1 MPTTAADS
9 AAPTEACLLHLK
21 IMVIAEDDEL
31 RARLGAMLR
40 AADHSMIGCASAAYA
55 LGHLREGPAPD
66 LLLLDLSLAEAS
78 RAHFRTQQLGDP
90 RWAAV
95 PVIALS
101 DDLSVPTD
109 ADAQLAKPVDARL
122 LLDTV
127 QRLARGVQ
135 SRSLARVSEFQR
147 LISLGSLIGGLA
159 HEINDPLA
167 FVEGN
172 LDLLHQQLT
181 ALGGPPTAAVPFA
194 VANALRALER
204 VKVGTERIASVVQC
218 VSLFAAADPACIEP
232 LDVHQ
237 VLESSMQV
245 AAGEIRHSATVE
257 RAYESAPHVRGNPA
271 KLGQVF
277 LNLLLN
283 AVAAIR
289 ESDERDHVIRV
300 STRVE
305 ARPLG
310 REQTVEASPFA
321 REQTVEASPA
331 AREQSVADQPWVVIT
346 ISDTASPRSASFANS
361 LFDPLASVAS
371 GRMGLLFGLAI
382 SREVVESMGGSIEVT
397 HPGARGATFSV
408 RLPSCTPIS
417 YPAPLTRVSPVVPR
431 AQKRASLVAVDDDP
445 LMCEVLA
452 TILCDEYDV
461 ATFTSPRAALA
472 SMLQGKFDL
481 ILCDVM
487 MPDLNGIE
495 LYDRLVSER
504 PELANRFI
512 FITGGAFTE
521 RARVFLRRAD
531 RPIVKK
537 PFAMRQLIKT
547 IQNTLVAAEL
557 HGTPLIES

>member
-1 MPTTAADS
+1 MQKTAPESS
-9 AAPTEACLLHLK
+9 AHPAPCLVHLK
-21 IMVIAEDDEL
+21 VMLIAEDEPL
-31 RARLGAMLR
+31 RERLARLLR
-40 AADHSMIGCASAAYA
+40 AADHAVIDCASTAHA
-55 LGHLREGPAPD
+55 LGHLREGVAPD
-66 LLLLDLSLAEAS
+66 LVLLDMALPESG
-78 RAHFRTQQLGDP
+78 RVQFRQQQLRDA
-90 RWAAV
+90 RWSSV
-95 PVIALS
+95 PVIALGDAPS
-101 DDLSVPTD
+101 LARPGAHFDAPPAAPALGSGSAD
-109 ADAQLAKPVDARL
+109 ADAELTKPIDERT
-122 LLDTV
+122 LLDTL
-127 QRLARGVQ
+127 QRLASGVQ
-135 SRSLARVSEFQR
+135 RRSLARVSEFQR
-147 LISLGSLIGGLA
+147 LISLGSLIGGIA

-172 LDLLHQQLT
+172 LDLLQQQLV
-181 ALGGPPTAAVPFA
+181 ALAGPQGGSVPFA

-218 VSLFAAADPACIEP
+218 VSLFAAADPACIEQ
-232 LDVHQ
+232 LDIHQ

-245 AAGEIRHSATVE
+245 AAGEIRHSAALE
-257 RAYESAPHVRGNPA
+257 RSYESAPHVRGNPA

-283 AVAAIR
+283 AVSAIR
-289 ESDERDHVIRV
+289 ESEERDHVIRV
-300 STRVE
+300 STRVD
-305 ARPLG
+305 ARP
-310 REQTVEASPFA
+310 EAS
-321 REQTVEASPA
+321 EQNVEPA
-331 AREQSVADQPWVVIT
+331 WVVIT
-346 ISDTASPRSASFANS
+346 VSDTASPRSAAFADS

-408 RLPSCTPIS
+408 RLPSCTPVS
-417 YPAPLTRVSPVVPR
+417 YPAPLPRVSPVVPR
-431 AQKRASLVAVDDDP
+431 AHKRASLVAVDDDP

-557 HGTPLIES
+557 HGTPVIES

>member
-1 MPTTAADS
+1 MQETAAQSS
-9 AAPTEACLLHLK
+9 ALTETRLVHLK
-21 IMVIAEDDEL
+21 VMLIAEDEAL
-31 RARLGAMLR
+31 RERLALTLR
-40 AADHSMIGCASAAYA
+40 SADHWVIGCASAAVA
-55 LGHLREGPAPD
+55 LGHLREGPTPD
-66 LLLLDLSLAEAS
+66 LIVLDLALPEPAITQLRHERLHAS
-78 RAHFRTQQLGDP
+78 SKWTS
-90 RWAAV
+90 V
-95 PVIALS
+95 PIIALTN
-101 DDLSVPTD
+101 DSVMVGAQAARHSWSHGE
-109 ADAQLAKPVDARL
+109 ADAQLLKPIDPRG
-122 LLDTV
+122 LLDAV
-127 QRLARGVQ
+127 QRVAHGVQ

-147 LISLGSLIGGLA
+147 LLSLGSLIGGIA
-159 HEINDPLA
+159 HEINNPLA

-172 LDLLHQQLT
+172 LDLLQHQLLAT
-181 ALGGPPTAAVPFA
+181 VGPQAAPAPFA
-194 VANALRALER
+194 AANAMRALER
-204 VKVGTERIASVVQC
+204 IRVGTEQIASVVQC

-237 VLESSMQV
+237 VLESSLQV
-245 AAGEIRHSATVE
+245 AAGEIRHAATLE
-257 RAYESAPHVRGNPA
+257 RAYDSAPHVRGNPA

-283 AVAAIR
+283 AVSAIR
-289 ESDERDHVIRV
+289 DSEERNHAIRV
-300 STRVE
+300 RTRVE
-305 ARPLG
+305 PAR
-310 REQTVEASPFA
+310 ASEDSDRA
-321 REQTVEASPA
+321 
-331 AREQSVADQPWVVIT
+331 WVVIT
-346 ISDTASPRSASFANS
+346 ISDTASPRCASFASN

-371 GRMGLLFGLAI
+371 GKMGLLFGLAI
-382 SREVVESMGGSIEVT
+382 SREVIESMGGSIEVSY
-397 HPGARGATFSV
+397 PGPRGATFSV
-408 RLPSCTPIS
+408 RLPSCTTTS
-417 YPAPLTRVSPVVPR
+417 YPAPLPRVSAVVPHG
-431 AQKRASLVAVDDDP
+431 AGKRASIVAVDDDP

-537 PFAMRQLIKT
+537 PFAMRQLVKT

-557 HGTPLIES
+557 HGIPLIES